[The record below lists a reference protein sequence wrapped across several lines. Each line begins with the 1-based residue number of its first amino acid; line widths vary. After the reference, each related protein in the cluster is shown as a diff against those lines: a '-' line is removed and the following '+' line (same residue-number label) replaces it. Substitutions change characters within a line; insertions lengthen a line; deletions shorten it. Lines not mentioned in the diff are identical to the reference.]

1 VRNKLA
7 RFAEIKQ
14 RQNVLEA
21 GKPLLEEIKGFW
33 HSKFFQNQ
41 QPITLELACGR
52 GEYTVGLGRLFPERN
67 FIGVDIKGD
76 RLFYGSRLAEE
87 EGLLNVGFLR
97 IMISDLE
104 SFFSPGEVAQIW
116 ITFPDPRPRDRDE
129 KRRLTHPRFLKMYQN
144 IMLDGGWLHLK
155 TDDRDFFD
163 YSLEMLQQFPIE
175 ELSWTYDLYS
185 TSLLQ
190 DHYGLQ
196 TTYES
201 RYLKEGRKINYL
213 RCRMRKQYD
222 Q

>member
-21 GKPLLEEIKGFW
+21 GKPLLEEIKGAW
-33 HSKFFQNQ
+33 HCKFFQNQ
-41 QPITLELACGR
+41 QPISLELACGR

-87 EGLLNVGFLR
+87 EGLRNVGFLR
-97 IMISDLE
+97 IMIAELE

-129 KRRLTHPRFLKMYQN
+129 KRRLTHPRFLKMYQT
-144 IMLDGGWLHLK
+144 MLVDGGWLHIK
-155 TDDRDFFD
+155 TDDRNFFD
-163 YSLEMLQQFPIE
+163 YSLEMLQQFPTE
-175 ELSWTYDLYS
+175 ELVWTYDLYS
-185 TSLLQ
+185 TSLLE
-190 DHYGLQ
+190 DHFGLQ
-196 TTYES
+196 TTYEK

-213 RCRMRKQYD
+213 RCRLRKQSV